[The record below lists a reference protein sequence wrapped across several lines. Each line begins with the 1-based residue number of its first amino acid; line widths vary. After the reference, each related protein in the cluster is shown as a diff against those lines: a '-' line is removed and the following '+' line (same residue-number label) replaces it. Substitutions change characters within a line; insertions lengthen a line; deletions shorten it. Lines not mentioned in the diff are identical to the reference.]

1 MSPACDTSPPSCA
14 VEQTTLPDP
23 PPSSPAP
30 PPSSPA
36 PPSASPDSL
45 SVDSSSVSASKTLPV
60 YAIPPPTETKE
71 STQKNGEPDL
81 SSLPKEPTSSA
92 AGVEGGEAGKG
103 SEAGNADDEL
113 VRGDPRMKRALEIR
127 LETPALS
134 PVAALIM
141 GGYTPLEASTHQHRN
156 QLSRRVRIERQ
167 RLAKKMDHVEKEGNK
182 EEPVKKNPV
191 GEANLA
197 EGNAAKKSLRGSKV
211 TNSDEKA
218 MTKTA
223 TRKIHSK
230 KDRQKFYSV
239 KGAICGADA
248 LGIDVCSLPKK
259 RQPPAVAEAD
269 NEESNNKKKRVIGLG
284 LMDKDIVRES
294 EKAFPS
300 GSRLSGVRSIGDNFH
315 GDNVGKN
322 ISESFTETGYNI
334 NIGNNKSNIA
344 GEANSS
350 NVKNGSCF
358 GYSSNN
364 ENSSD
369 INRSS
374 DGSCINRVVKELPNG
389 SNHENNS
396 GENKRDNEESIIR
409 NVMKDLLNSRT
420 QQNQEE
426 ISLGQTERKLENNSL
441 HLLGGMTISSGV
453 PPVVPTLSF
462 PLRNT
467 VGPEEKRLGEDFN
480 IRRYE
485 RDNDL
490 HRFLSSPL
498 EVHGRNTSELNS
510 SANRQTSVNGGYNA
524 RIGPVSRYSTAST
537 EASSINEA
545 LLGTLSS
552 SRISSGCS
560 EQFSNGA
567 ARFERN
573 STGTGSITGQSFVGR
588 STSRDNS
595 FRNSFFDSG
604 QKGSISHSVLESMMG
619 SRLNGRVHGR
629 SSSGGDS
636 KIVNVPNG
644 NCFGNV
650 SHGMC
655 YGQPTDGMSAMPTM
669 DMEQARSSLGR
680 TGSIGSVGSYGR
692 NSSYSHMGGSIGGGS
707 PLGTTIA
714 VDNTTRERF
723 SSLDHASNFNSYSAP
738 GNTNLGAPV
747 NSIGMDHL
755 GQTLSLPLS
764 VPSMMQSHTG
774 TATTKED
781 YINAISEL
789 KGNYEHIMKQCAID
803 ATATN
808 EGRGQALS
816 STGRIPSVSSHHRQ
830 MDARSMAARLS
841 SARSGTASGEGPSSL
856 PTGNHHITNSQ
867 DDCNPSYYGQS
878 MNGNIADAL
887 SHEHKT
893 ELQKRIAAMEKNHQR
908 QMMAAENDPRLMTD
922 IMSVSNRLL
931 RQHHQQQQHHHHKI
945 QQNIYNYQ
953 QQLQQQHQVRQQQ
966 YKLQHL
972 RQANFHNALPT
983 GGGFKT
989 KTGPDADVTHS
1000 ASLIDGNFDGH
1011 KSRFNSLGHIGSS
1024 KGIESLNNLSN
1035 GYSSGPP
1042 TNARDSS
1049 GQDSMHSIQN
1059 IHNINSTGFISGH
1072 HNASPLKKPSAS

>member
-1 MSPACDTSPPSCA
+1 MSPACDTPPPSCA
-14 VEQTTLPDP
+14 VEQTALPDP

-30 PPSSPA
+30 
-36 PPSASPDSL
+36 SASPDSL
-45 SVDSSSVSASKTLPV
+45 SMDSSSVSASKTLPV

-71 STQKNGEPDL
+71 STQKNGEPVL
-81 SSLPKEPTSSA
+81 SSLPKESTSSA

-103 SEAGNADDEL
+103 SEAGNADEEL

-182 EEPVKKNPV
+182 EEPVKKNLV
-191 GEANLA
+191 GEANPA

-211 TNSDEKA
+211 TNSGEKA

-230 KDRQKFYSV
+230 KDRQKFSLV

-248 LGIDVCSLPKK
+248 LDIDVCSLPKK

-284 LMDKDIVRES
+284 LMDSDL
-294 EKAFPS
+294 EKAILS
-300 GSRLSGVRSIGDNFH
+300 GSRLPDVRSISDNFH
-315 GDNVGKN
+315 GDNVSKK
-322 ISESFTETGYNI
+322 ISKSFTETGYNI
-334 NIGNNKSNIA
+334 NIENNKSNIA
-344 GEANSS
+344 GEVNSS

-374 DGSCINRVVKELPNG
+374 DGSSINRDVKELPNG
-389 SNHENNS
+389 SNNENNS
-396 GENKRDNEESIIR
+396 VENKSDNEKSIIR
-409 NVMKDLLNSRT
+409 NVMKDLLSSRT
-420 QQNQEE
+420 HHNQGG
-426 ISLGQTERKLENNSL
+426 ISLGQMEGKLDNNSL
-441 HLLGGMTISSGV
+441 RLLGGMTTSSGV
-453 PPVVPTLSF
+453 PPVGPILSF

-480 IRRYE
+480 VRRYQ

-490 HRFLSSPL
+490 KRFLSSPL
-498 EVHGRNTSELNS
+498 EVHGRNTSELIS
-510 SANRQTSVNGGYNA
+510 SANLQTSVNGGYNT

-537 EASSINEA
+537 EASSVNEA
-545 LLGTLSS
+545 LLGTLSA

-560 EQFSNGA
+560 GQFSNGA

-588 STSRDNS
+588 SASRDNS

-619 SRLNGRVHGR
+619 SRVNGRVHGR
-629 SSSGGDS
+629 SSSGGES
-636 KIVNVPNG
+636 RMGNVPNG

-655 YGQPTDGMSAMPTM
+655 YGQTPDGISALPIM

-680 TGSIGSVGSYGR
+680 TGSIGSVGSYRR
-692 NSSYSHMGGSIGGGS
+692 NSGYSHIGGGS

-714 VDNTTRERF
+714 VDNTSRERF
-723 SSLDHASNFNSYSAP
+723 SALDHASSFNSYSAP
-738 GNTNLGAPV
+738 GNSNLGAPV

-764 VPSMMQSHTG
+764 APSMMQSHTG

-781 YINAISEL
+781 YIHAMSEL
-789 KGNYEHIMKQCAID
+789 KSN
-803 ATATN
+803 T
-808 EGRGQALS
+808 ALS

-856 PTGNHHITNSQ
+856 PAGNHHITNSQ
-867 DDCNPSYYGQS
+867 DDCSSSYYGQS

-887 SHEHKT
+887 PHEHKKK
-893 ELQKRIAAMEKNHQR
+893 LQNRIAAMEKIHQR
-908 QMMAAENDPRLMTD
+908 QRMAAENDPLLMND
-922 IMSVSNRLL
+922 IMSISNRLL
-931 RQHHQQQQHHHHKI
+931 RQHQQQHHHHQI

-972 RQANFHNALPT
+972 RQANFHSALPT

-989 KTGPDADVTHS
+989 KTGPDADVAHS
-1000 ASLIDGNFDGH
+1000 ASLIDGNFDGY
-1011 KSRFNSLGHIGSS
+1011 KSISNSLGHMGSS
-1024 KGIESLNNLSN
+1024 KGIESSNNLSN
-1035 GYSSGPP
+1035 GYSSGPS
-1042 TNARDSS
+1042 TNLRDNS
-1049 GQDSMHSIQN
+1049 GQDSMHSIHN
-1059 IHNINSTGFISGH
+1059 IHNINSTGSISGH
-1072 HNASPLKKPSAS
+1072 HNASPLEKPSAL